1 MPELGLGWDFAGQ
14 RRRSSSFE
22 IEGTALAKAGDV
34 KVQSYWGGHWSLT
47 GGGSD
52 RYGEGTIAG
61 DVAKD
66 SGWKCKHPGQGNHK
80 QIVVCPHEETVL
92 LSNERAN
99 D

>member
-1 MPELGLGWDFAGQ
+1 MVSGGDMGSTVDVEPRG
-14 RRRSSSFE
+14 RRPLQCADER
-22 IEGTALAKAGDV
+22 
-34 KVQSYWGGHWSLT
+34 
-47 GGGSD
+47 
-52 RYGEGTIAG
+52 TIAG